1 MGDSYHVGI
10 KNMLDYDTHALC
22 LVVVTTT
29 MQRLWI
35 PYCFEIRLRYN
46 YSGILLNRNGMAK
59 LAGIMNHSCKDLN
72 WNVTSIRMRVVT
84 SPIRM

>member
-46 YSGILLNRNGMAK
+46 YSGIQWNYVESKWNGK
-59 LAGIMNHSCKDLN
+59 VG
-72 WNVTSIRMRVVT
+72 WNYESQL
-84 SPIRM
+84 